1 MQCYTDIIFFHFS
14 FSWRKSPIIMGKN
27 DIQAGDFT
35 SKHKQRWFLIGQICL
50 SLSCGKIQAKK
61 THQKNTNIFTQKIS
75 LRRFIYWFIFYAL
88 FEEERAYCFVAVCR
102 AVWTIYWLQNIFKC
116 YSVTQNRLCTVY
128 YLKEILM
135 FQLGYLFWG
144 SAPPTP
150 PPPPPGPL
158 LHNWTL

>member
-1 MQCYTDIIFFHFS
+1 MQCYTDIIFFSFFLFFTEKPDYYEQKTEFKRVILRRSTNKDDFS
-14 FSWRKSPIIMGKN
+14 LVKFAWVYHAEKS
-27 DIQAGDFT
+27 
-35 SKHKQRWFLIGQICL
+35 KQ
-50 SLSCGKIQAKK
+50 K
-61 THQKNTNIFTQKIS
+61 KNTNIFTQKIS

-135 FQLGYLFWG
+135 FQLGYLYWG
-144 SAPPTP
+144 SAPPRATSP
-150 PPPPPGPL
+150 
-158 LHNWTL
+158 